1 MTSGLGCASRCSISG
16 HGLTLATA
24 GISAFV
30 SVTIL
35 DSYDNSLPTSCHSA
49 AILFSH
55 SQNRSFGS
63 QAFTCVETNTAVL
76 AHFVTRSGQYGIAVH
91 GLFSKFNPC
100 YD

>member
-49 AILFSH
+49 AMLFSH

-63 QAFTCVETNTAVL
+63 QALTCVETNTAVL
-76 AHFVTRSGQYGIAVH
+76 AHFVTRSGQYGIAVQ

-100 YD
+100 HD